1 SATALN
7 DVVSGSNGS
16 CGGSYLCTAKAGYDG
31 PTGLGT
37 PNGVRAFAPAGPHG
51 DIAGTVTNAADGKPI
66 AGATVTAGTASGST
80 DANGHYDLSV
90 AVGTYDVTA
99 AAYGYQSK
107 TVTGVTVT
115 DGATTTVDFALT
127 AVPKITISGTVKDGS
142 GHGWPLYAKIAVS
155 GVPGG
160 PVFTDPVTG
169 HYQVSVAA
177 GSSYTLHV
185 TANYPGYDPAD
196 VTVTAGTTDVVQD
209 IALKVNADSC
219 AAPGY
224 TP

>member
-1 SATALN
+1 VYDTYNVGGWLVFGGTSVAAPVIAGVYALAGRPAAGSYPASLAYSHTGSLF
-7 DVVSGSNGS
+7 DVTSGSNGS

-107 TVTGVTVT
+107 TV
-115 DGATTTVDFALT
+115 
-127 AVPKITISGTVKDGS
+127 
-142 GHGWPLYAKIAVS
+142 
-155 GVPGG
+155 
-160 PVFTDPVTG
+160 
-169 HYQVSVAA
+169 
-177 GSSYTLHV
+177 
-185 TANYPGYDPAD
+185 
-196 VTVTAGTTDVVQD
+196 
-209 IALKVNADSC
+209 
-219 AAPGY
+219 
-224 TP
+224 